1 VTERTEGGPDTRSR
15 TRSSRDYRRTRN
27 REASGLQENL
37 CEGFGRVAVKEV
49 DERYRLEALDTEGTL
64 ATFRAPR
71 KVPHVY
77 Y

>member
-1 VTERTEGGPDTRSR
+1 M
-15 TRSSRDYRRTRN
+15 
-27 REASGLQENL
+27 SGLQENL
-37 CEGFGRVAVKEV
+37 CEGFGRVAVEEV
-49 DERYRLEALDTEGTL
+49 DERYRLEALDTGGTL